1 MVKFPDTQ
9 ASARRALG
17 SPVEIGL
24 YSNSSERGMSV
35 ASAEMHYL
43 STARWL
49 SVLLVTALSLLT
61 PVSAQEGVPADGA
74 VQGGGSDEEGSQGE
88 ASTDPAERFFIRTTG
103 DSGML
108 AQLYPH
114 LAVWLEPEGAPRV
127 LALVEREA
135 TSAPKGAVVVLADE
149 GQTANEPLLE
159 GIRRRLTKAGW
170 ATMTLGNDQVGPS
183 LQLARQRMAGVD
195 GAAAGDSSG
204 QNETVMIDVN
214 DQAAEDLLQAHREE
228 MNARL
233 ASAVAW
239 FLERDYSQVILVGTG
254 RGAVVVNEYL
264 PAAPETV
271 TRVAWVAP
279 EFEGLAPG
287 ELAASLGGLPVEFLD
302 LYPSRSSGGAERG
315 AAFRRAGI
323 TGYKALGIPLT
334 GGPRALHSRAIA
346 SRLAGWASGD

>member
-1 MVKFPDTQ
+1 
-9 ASARRALG
+9 
-17 SPVEIGL
+17 
-24 YSNSSERGMSV
+24 MSV
-35 ASAEMHYL
+35 ATAETHYL
-43 STARWL
+43 NTARWL

-61 PVSAQEGVPADGA
+61 PVAAQEGGTADGA
-74 VQGGGSDEEGSQGE
+74 AQGGNNEGEGSPGV
-88 ASTDPAERFFIRTTG
+88 ASDDPAERYFIRSTG

-108 AQLYPH
+108 AQLHPH
-114 LAVWLEPEGAPRV
+114 LATWLEPEGAPRV

-149 GQTANEPLLE
+149 GQTANDPLLE
-159 GIRRRLTKAGW
+159 GMRRRLTKAGW

-183 LQLARQRMAGVD
+183 LQLARQRMAVGEAGATAD
-195 GAAAGDSSG
+195 GSG
-204 QNETVMIDVN
+204 QDEPVMIDVN

-239 FLERDYSQVILVGTG
+239 FLERDYSQVILVGAG
-254 RGAVVVNEYL
+254 RGAVAVNEYL
-264 PAAPETV
+264 PSAPETV

-279 EFEGLAPG
+279 EFEGLSPG
-287 ELAASLGGLPVEFLD
+287 ELATSLGGLPVEFLD

-315 AAFRRAGI
+315 AAFRRAGV
-323 TGYKALGIPLT
+323 TGYKALGIPLA
-334 GGPRALHSRAIA
+334 GGSAAPHSRAIA